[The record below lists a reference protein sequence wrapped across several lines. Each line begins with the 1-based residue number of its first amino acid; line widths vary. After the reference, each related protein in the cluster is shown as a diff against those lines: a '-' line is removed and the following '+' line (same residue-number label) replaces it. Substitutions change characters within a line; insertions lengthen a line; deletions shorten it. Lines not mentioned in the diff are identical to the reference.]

1 MDKIQ
6 VHGGRPLKG
15 TIAISGAK
23 NAALPLMTACLL
35 THEPLTL
42 TNVPELGD
50 VHTLANLLQHLGVH
64 VDHSTLGTLALTT
77 TANVNTTAD
86 YDLVRKMRASFL
98 VLGPLVAR
106 HGHAKVSLPGGCA
119 IGTRPVDLHLDGLRA
134 LGSHIHIEDGYVVA
148 EAPKGL
154 RGAHVQFPSVSV
166 TGTENILMAATLA
179 KGETRISNAALEPE
193 VTDLA
198 NCLVAMGAK
207 IDGIGT
213 DTLVVQ
219 GVSDLYG
226 TKHPIVFDR
235 IEAGTYAMAAAI
247 TGGDLTLK
255 GADIHI
261 LETLVHTLRQMG
273 VEITKAPHG
282 MHVVSPEPKDL
293 KPLNMITEPYP
304 GYPTDLQAQLM
315 SLLTLVPGTSTIH
328 ENLFEN
334 RFMHVAE
341 LSRLGA
347 NVHVHGN
354 HATIIGV
361 DHLIGA
367 PVMASDL
374 RASASLILA
383 GLAAQGTTIVNR
395 IYHLD
400 RGYSAMEE
408 KLRACGADIERIR
421 STE

>member
-6 VHGGRPLKG
+6 IHGGQRLQG
-15 TIAISGAK
+15 TITISGAK

-35 THEPLTL
+35 TREPLTL

-50 VHTLANLLQHLGVH
+50 VQTLANLLQHLGVK
-64 VDHSTLGTLALTT
+64 VDHSNLGTLILEAGNTLE
-77 TANVNTTAD
+77 TTAD

-98 VLGPLVAR
+98 VLGPLLAR
-106 HGHAKVSLPGGCA
+106 QGHAKVSLPGGCA
-119 IGTRPVDLHLDGLRA
+119 IGSRPVDLHLDGLRG
-134 LGSHIHIEDGYVVA
+134 LGAHIHIEDGYVIA

-154 RGAHVQFPSVSV
+154 RGAHIQFPFVSV

-198 NCLVAMGAK
+198 NCLVAMGAE
-207 IDGIGT
+207 IEGIGT
-213 DTLVVQ
+213 DTLSVK
-219 GVSDLYG
+219 GVSQLYG

-235 IEAGTYAMAAAI
+235 IEAGTYAIAAAI
-247 TGGDLTLK
+247 TGGDLILK
-255 GADIHI
+255 GADIQI
-261 LETLVHTLRQMG
+261 LETLANTLTHMG
-273 VEITKAPHG
+273 IKVTKVANG
-282 MHVVSPEPKDL
+282 IHVVSPGPQHL
-293 KPLNMITEPYP
+293 KPLDMVTEPYP

-315 SLLTLVPGTSTIH
+315 SLLTVVPGTSTIL

-334 RFMHVAE
+334 RFMHAAE
-341 LSRLGA
+341 LSRMGA
-347 NVHVHGN
+347 DIHVHGN
-354 HATIIGV
+354 HATIKGV
-361 DHLIGA
+361 EHLIGA

-383 GLAAQGTTIVNR
+383 GLAAQGTTVVNR

-408 KLRACGADIERIR
+408 KLKACGADIERIR
-421 STE
+421 GE

>member
-50 VHTLANLLQHLGVH
+50 VQTLANLLQHLGVH
-64 VDHSTLGTLALTT
+64 VDHSKLGTLVLTT
-77 TANVNTTAD
+77 TTNVNTTAD

-134 LGSHIHIEDGYVVA
+134 LGAQIHIEDGYVIA
-148 EAPKGL
+148 EARNGL
-154 RGAHVQFPSVSV
+154 HGGHVQFPSVSV

-226 TKHPIVFDR
+226 TTHPIVFDR

-273 VEITKAPHG
+273 IQVSKAPHG
-282 MHVVSPEPKDL
+282 IHVVSPGPQHL
-293 KPLNMITEPYP
+293 KPLDITTEPYP

-341 LSRLGA
+341 LTRLGA
-347 NVHVHGN
+347 NIHVQGN

-383 GLAAQGTTIVNR
+383 GLAAQGTTVVNR

-408 KLRACGADIERIR
+408 KLRACGANIERIKG
-421 STE
+421 E

>member
-50 VHTLANLLQHLGVH
+50 VQTLANLLQHLGVH
-64 VDHSTLGTLALTT
+64 VDHSKLGTLVLTT
-77 TANVNTTAD
+77 TTNVNTTAD

-134 LGSHIHIEDGYVVA
+134 LGAHIHIEDGYVIA
-148 EAPKGL
+148 EAPQGL
-154 RGAHVQFPSVSV
+154 RGGHVQFPSVSV

-179 KGETRISNAALEPE
+179 QGETRISNAAMEPE

-198 NCLVAMGAK
+198 HCLIAMGAK
-207 IDGIGT
+207 IEGVGT
-213 DTLVVQ
+213 DTLLVQ
-219 GVSDLYG
+219 GVSQLGGAD
-226 TKHPIVFDR
+226 HPIIFDR
-235 IEAGTYAMAAAI
+235 IEAGTYAIAAAI
-247 TGGDLTLK
+247 TGGDLILK
-255 GADIHI
+255 GAHSHI
-261 LETLVHTLRQMG
+261 LTTLVHTLTSMG
-273 VEITKAPHG
+273 IQVTQTPQG
-282 MHVVSPEPKDL
+282 LRVVSPGPNHL
-293 KPLNMITEPYP
+293 KPLDIITEPYP

-315 SLLTLVPGTSTIH
+315 SLLALVPGTSTIM

-334 RFMHVAE
+334 RFMHAAE

-347 NVHVHGN
+347 NVHIHGN
-354 HATIIGV
+354 QATIQGV

-374 RASASLILA
+374 RASASLVLA
-383 GLAAQGTTIVNR
+383 GLAAQGTTVVNR

-408 KLRACGADIERIR
+408 KLRACGADIERIQGA
-421 STE
+421 